1 VLGKRK
7 QAFTFVQFFKD
18 CLRRSLKGGLKRD
31 NPEGFAFLGFL
42 FALSLESK
50 LSRSCNSSRIACG
63 DP

>member
-31 NPEGFAFLGFL
+31 NPEDFALLGFL
-42 FALSLESK
+42 FLGEERIKMSLIIYD
-50 LSRSCNSSRIACG
+50 L
-63 DP
+63 